1 MPFISVK
8 TERSRN
14 LRRIRRN
21 RLGSNRKSCCRV
33 RGKWLSFLLKPC
45 ADLEPLLLKHC
56 FIEFTTEF
64 QHLLW
69 IAFRLH
75 SSRNLLPS
83 RFVCIHVVTPLR
95 STDERDI

>member
-1 MPFISVK
+1 MSKEPSAAQRMI
-8 TERSRN
+8 
-14 LRRIRRN
+14 
-21 RLGSNRKSCCRV
+21 
-33 RGKWLSFLLKPC
+33 
-45 ADLEPLLLKHC
+45 ADIAPKLV
-56 FIEFTTEF
+56 
-64 QHLLW
+64 LW